1 MNKKVFTKAK
11 TIFEIGLYP
20 PQRKNFSKYFGSNTR
35 HNNILSFHLLE
46 MSQYEK
52 FGSSD
57 GFTESWEC
65 GKLLNEGDPKYTI
78 YGLNFP
84 NAIYIGY
91 TSKTLAERL
100 DEHDKSPIGKGGVS
114 FVKDHGGIESANVC
128 YLDYAYT
135 ETEALY
141 KENWLTVALK
151 ELYNN
156 PVKGFGADE
165 NIEIHGGIWFQFAI
179 SAKKHSKY
187 SERDWRDFF
196 WEGHNT
202 IVYVDCLMDDYDHKG
217 LFGVKQ

>member
-11 TIFEIGLYP
+11 TIFEIGLYR
-20 PQRKNFSKYFGSNTR
+20 PQIKNLIKYFGSNTR
-35 HNNILSFHLLE
+35 HNSILSSHLLE
-46 MSQYEK
+46 MSQYEN

-57 GFTESWEC
+57 GITESWKYE
-65 GKLLNEGDPKYTI
+65 NPKYTI

-84 NAIYIGY
+84 DAIYIGY

-114 FVKDHGGIESANVC
+114 FVKNHGGIESANVC

-141 KENWLTVALK
+141 KENWLTAALR

-156 PVKGFGADE
+156 PAKGFGSNE
-165 NIEIHGGIWFQFAI
+165 TLEIHGGIWFQFAI
-179 SAKKHSKY
+179 SANKHSKY